1 MILCFFPLDVKKV
14 VIKLNS
20 KIKTLKALRAN
31 SIKKKKCPQ
40 ISIFNVV

>member
-31 SIKKKKCPQ
+31 SIKKKKVSPN
-40 ISIFNVV
+40 INI